1 MDVPKN
7 LHLHTSNNDSITE
20 DLTANASSLGDNDSC
35 SSSFVSQQ
43 NSVTSPTDQLQP
55 VLRYS
60 RSSSTDSTDSQDRG
74 EIKSVVRVKDPTL
87 DFSPLMALLQPHTD
101 LNKPP
106 ANWLRRRSLPQQQK
120 TRQFLWPKRVSSF
133 AMANNALDLTGEVD
147 VISQAKNIKKLLKMP
162 FSSKSQISMMVHK
175 VDNSLLIDDFD
186 IHKNLLRKQKDDW
199 KWLREFYLESVK
211 KDMQVKCV
219 PKKKKTRDY
228 LQNKN
233 MLSKFLYRSVQ
244 EALNSGESLPVS
256 TLNRDVSEQD
266 DFSEDL
272 FGQHRELI
280 WTFENIQMLIGT
292 DLPIFTRGTNYPC
305 VSLRLRDMNT
315 PINVLT
321 GLDYWLDNLMCN
333 VPEVAMC
340 FHVDGIVQK
349 YELLKTENIPN
360 LKDSEFDPHMVTDI
374 ACNILSFLKSN
385 ATKEGHTYWLYKGVD
400 DDVVKLYDLTSL
412 ADSQEDQ
419 SNPFTVPLGRLLYRV
434 ACNMWRN
441 GNKSRRKIQLLLENC
456 LLLLDEEKHSQ
467 ICTSAHYLLSDVVV
481 PDAIIQDGWKDNNEK
496 DSDGEETNTHSKQ
509 SDNSDIEDEQFT
521 SVTLKSLCDKN
532 SYRKQA
538 NPTKSTPVVT
548 EVKSSKV
555 MADVTERCLDAVKH
569 TTKGLLCLDKDFTI
583 QIRKNKNIVE
593 EQMTCNKNTA
603 IPLHYEP
610 LQKSAPPH
618 NDTEPPLH
626 DKDQSVVETES
637 SLTWHRTL
645 KVLLLKKAAV
655 ALYTLARGAA
665 VEYKAGKSLR
675 LLKISLQCFDAMKIL
690 LPERATE
697 NSELLSAML
706 SLAGDVLLLCVH
718 QNLSLHSV
726 TEDMVNYSEDEICL
740 SESVSRELESFEYD
754 WVFELKIGD
763 IEGCL
768 IQCCKCY
775 QEALDVLKASS
786 DKPDS
791 VIFLR
796 KRFANIKNE
805 LGVWYMNQAQ
815 VCLQTDDPPFPSA
828 RMESL
833 CQKSLSALE
842 EGVTVFASLS
852 DKPNAAL
859 LYTNKGRLMRLYAQ
873 AHTQNTMRLENP
885 QFSDVERRYFKQA
898 VDCYTK
904 ALECLHGGHYTE
916 IWESVCW
923 EMSTCFFNMA
933 ILLQDYVPLQEY
945 TQDEVEKEV
954 VDLMMKSLKY
964 CNVDI
969 KSAKQ
974 PMCQY
979 RAANIHHRLA
989 SLYHNSLRNQQN
1001 SEQRKKYLRHLTET
1015 HYRKAESFFSL
1026 LECHTE
1032 LLRVLLEQ
1040 VALWEYILQGLTNTK
1055 IQLKTLMSAVRCLLE
1070 CRGVL
1075 GHMIKQLDDP
1085 DVCDKVQSE
1094 GTSLTDI
1101 LESRLQFIL
1110 LHLIKCYK
1118 TNKLSKPSNVLKT
1131 KTLYR
1136 KSLENK
1142 ESLKSSTVKTRWS
1155 HLVQLLEELQS
1166 LKEDIMPKESEFT

>member
-7 LHLHTSNNDSITE
+7 LHLHTSSDGGIIKDSMTH
-20 DLTANASSLGDNDSC
+20 ASSLGDDSC
-35 SSSFVSQQ
+35 SSSFASQQ
-43 NSVTSPTDQLQP
+43 NSVTPRQTDQS

-60 RSSSTDSTDSQDRG
+60 RSSSTDSSDSHDRG
-74 EIKSVVRVKDPTL
+74 EIKSIVRVKDPAL
-87 DFSPLMALLQPHTD
+87 DFSPLMALLQPYTD

-106 ANWLRRRSLPQQQK
+106 ANWLRRRSLPQQQRA
-120 TRQFLWPKRVSSF
+120 RQFLWPKRVSSF

-147 VISQAKNIKKLLKMP
+147 VISQAKSIKKLLKMP

-186 IHKNLLRKQKDDW
+186 IHKNLLRKQNDDW

-256 TLNRDVSEQD
+256 TLNRDLSEQD
-266 DFSEDL
+266 EFSEDL

-340 FHVDGIVQK
+340 FHLDGIVQK
-349 YELLKTENIPN
+349 YELIKTEDIPN

-441 GNKSRRKIQLLLENC
+441 GNKSRRRIRLLLENC

-481 PDAIIQDGWKDNNEK
+481 PDAIIEDGWKDTTEK
-496 DSDGEETNTHSKQ
+496 DSDGEETNSHSKQ

-521 SVTLKSLCDKN
+521 SVTLKSLCDQN

-538 NPTKSTPVVT
+538 SPTKSTPVVT
-548 EVKSSKV
+548 EVKSSQV
-555 MADVTERCLDAVKH
+555 VADVTERCLDAVKH
-569 TTKGLLCLDKDFTI
+569 TARGLLCLDKDFTI

-593 EQMTCNKNTA
+593 EQMTCNKDTA

-626 DKDQSVVETES
+626 DRDQSVVETES

-665 VEYKAGKSLR
+665 VEYQAGKSLR

-690 LPERATE
+690 LPEKATE
-697 NSELLSAML
+697 NSELLCGML
-706 SLAGDVLLLCVH
+706 GLAGDVLLLCVH

-726 TEDMVNYSEDEICL
+726 MEAMFNYSEDEISL

-768 IQCCKCY
+768 NQCCKCY
-775 QEALDVLKASS
+775 QEALNVLKSS
-786 DKPDS
+786 ENDDKPDTAIS
-791 VIFLR
+791 LQ

-815 VCLQTDDPPFPSA
+815 ICLQKDEPPFPSA
-828 RMESL
+828 KMDSL
-833 CQKSLSALE
+833 CQKSFSALE

-852 DKPNAAL
+852 DKPNTAL

-873 AHTQNTMRLENP
+873 AYTQNTMQLENP
-885 QFSDVERRYFKQA
+885 QFSDVERKYFKQA
-898 VDCYTK
+898 IDCYNK
-904 ALECLHGGHYTE
+904 ALEYLHGGQYTE

-954 VDLMMKSLKY
+954 VDLLMKSLKY

-1001 SEQRKKYLRHLTET
+1001 SEQRKKYLRHLMET

-1040 VALWEYILQGLTNTK
+1040 VALWEYILQGLPSTK
-1055 IQLKTLMSAVRCLLE
+1055 TQLKPLMSAVRCLLE

-1075 GHMIKQLDDP
+1075 VHMIEQLDDP
-1085 DVCDKVQSE
+1085 DISDKVQSE
-1094 GTSLTDI
+1094 GESLTDI

-1110 LHLIKCYK
+1110 LQLIKCYK
-1118 TNKLSKPSNVLKT
+1118 TNKLSKHSNILKT
-1131 KTLYR
+1131 KALYR

-1142 ESLKSSTVKTRWS
+1142 DPTKSSPMKSRWS

-1166 LKEDIMPKESEFT
+1166 LKPESEFT